1 MLNRT
6 LPGRTLAA
14 VAALA
19 AVSGLTACE
28 KGPEIVPAKFTARPS
43 ATDLA
48 EAYPAFARMARIPG
62 KVKMRCEY
70 AISGTLQRCRQLAV
84 APEGLNFEALVPR
97 LLSKYTVSP
106 QTYDGRPAPAPIT
119 FVISFTPPPAP
130 GPYAGEPIRD
140 ADVAVVRRSLSYMGD
155 SENRAAQYRAS
166 RSVDLD
172 RMTPVGGMVDR
183 AYAAEGAARRA
194 AMPLAVVQTL
204 LPADRRE
211 LSKPTGYVMFP
222 TLYQMEAESPE
233 FFAAN
238 ERLAARMRTE
248 YCAAWSCST
257 DLPAA
262 APTQ

>member
-6 LPGRTLAA
+6 LPGL
-14 VAALA
+14 AALA
-19 AVSGLTACE
+19 AVASLSACE

-43 ATDLA
+43 SSDLA

-70 AISGTLQRCRQLAV
+70 SISGTLQRCRQVAV
-84 APEGLNFEALVPR
+84 APEGLHFEAGVPR

-106 QTYDGRPAPAPIT
+106 QTLDGRPAPAPIT
-119 FVISFTPPPAP
+119 FVIDFTPQPAP
-130 GPYAGEPIRD
+130 GPYAGEPVRD
-140 ADVAVVRRSLSYMGD
+140 ADVAVIRRNLSYMGEA
-155 SENRAAQYRAS
+155 ENRSAQYRAS

-172 RMTPVGGMVDR
+172 RMNAVGGIVDR

-204 LPADRRE
+204 LPADRRQ
-211 LSKPTGYVMFP
+211 LSQPSGYVMFP
-222 TLYQMEAESPE
+222 TLWQMEAESPE

-238 ERLAARMRTE
+238 ERLAGKMRTE
-248 YCAAWSCST
+248 YCAAYSCST
-257 DLPAA
+257 ELPETVAA
-262 APTQ
+262 K

>member
-6 LPGRTLAA
+6 LPGL
-14 VAALA
+14 AALA
-19 AVSGLTACE
+19 VVASLSACE
-28 KGPEIVPAKFTARPS
+28 KGPDIVPAKFTARPS
-43 ATDLA
+43 ASDIA
-48 EAYPAFARMARIPG
+48 EVYPAFARMARIPG

-70 AISGTLQRCRQLAV
+70 SISGTLQRCRQIAV
-84 APEGLNFEALVPR
+84 APEGLNFEAGVPR

-140 ADVAVVRRSLSYMGD
+140 ADVAVIRRQLAYIDAG
-155 SENRAAQYRAS
+155 ENQAAQYRAS

-172 RMTPVGGMVDR
+172 RMTAVGGIVDR
-183 AYAAEGAARRA
+183 AYAADGAARRA

-204 LPADRRE
+204 LPADRRQ
-211 LSKPTGYVMFP
+211 LSQPNGYVMLP
-222 TLYQMEAESPE
+222 ALYQLEAESPE

-238 ERLAARMRTE
+238 ERMATRMRTE
-248 YCAAWSCST
+248 YCATWSCSDT
-257 DLPAA
+257 LPEAA
-262 APTQ
+262 TAEK